1 MIEKMIEEITETKD
15 TKKEPI
21 PEKTDEPDSTSEK
34 KPSENISKNPILDVV
49 LKNLMNSGVMDKIA
63 NDIFTDKV
71 QLPIPTNNTNSVSN
85 NDDDDDEQE
94 LDLDL
99 YLLDDQGGNIS
110 ENLNIVNTTL
120 ENISKN
126 LESLTDSINRVA
138 IAIRDR

>member
-15 TKKEPI
+15 IKKEPI

-49 LKNLMNSGVMDKIA
+49 LKNLMNSGVMDKISS
-63 NDIFTDKV
+63 DIFTDKV
-71 QLPIPTNNTNSVSN
+71 QLPIPTNNDV
-85 NDDDDDEQE
+85 DDDEQE

-120 ENISKN
+120 ENINKN
-126 LESLTDSINRVA
+126 LESLTDSINSVA

>member
-1 MIEKMIEEITETKD
+1 MIKEITKTNEPET
-15 TKKEPI
+15 T
-21 PEKTDEPDSTSEK
+21 PEKKNEPETAPEDKT
-34 KPSENISKNPILDVV
+34 SENISRNPILDVV
-49 LKNLMNSGVMDKIA
+49 LNNLMNSGVMDKIA

-71 QLPIPTNNTNSVSN
+71 ELPLPNNNKNTFSN
-85 NDDDDDEQE
+85 NEEDGEEE

-120 ENISKN
+120 ENINEN
-126 LESLTDSINRVA
+126 LERLTDSINSIA